1 VPPNT
6 TATRRPKSLPGV
18 FRAGRVGRRIHASRK
33 NKRTNPMEGHVMSK
47 FIYIYKG
54 PATPMDQFT
63 EEQSAAQ
70 MAAWGAWMG
79 KLGPALLDA
88 GSPFAAGTSVV
99 DDGTV
104 AEASDLNGYSIV
116 EAENLE
122 AAKAL
127 VDGNPFLA
135 SRNGKFS
142 VEVFELVDMQM

>member
-1 VPPNT
+1 
-6 TATRRPKSLPGV
+6 
-18 FRAGRVGRRIHASRK
+18 
-33 NKRTNPMEGHVMSK
+33 MSK

-63 EEQSAAQ
+63 EEQSAEQ

-127 VDGNPFLA
+127 VDGSPFLS